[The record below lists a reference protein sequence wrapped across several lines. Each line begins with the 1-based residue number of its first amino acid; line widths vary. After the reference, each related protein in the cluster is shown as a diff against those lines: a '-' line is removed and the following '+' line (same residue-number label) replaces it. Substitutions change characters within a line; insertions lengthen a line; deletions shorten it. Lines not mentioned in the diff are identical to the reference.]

1 MQDPSLNQNEQLIIP
16 QDSNQYL
23 QPVPQTST
31 QPIIQIPSQ
40 PYTQPQQNFPQ
51 PTSNSEPQSNKV
63 QLSSQQ
69 NVKNNNQPGVI
80 FASKDFKSKLCRPRI
95 FTWFLFGLDF
105 FSLFYC
111 FYYYDKL
118 FNNEF
123 VYTIFR
129 FIFCITILVI
139 AIFVDKSV
147 INMDSQKYFKAII
160 INIVNLI
167 FHAIICIFTGL
178 VDNFFYYLKEERF
191 ENVIELTDIILNIIL
206 LIVLL
211 LSKKEFKTL
220 SMPNNQEII
229 IPL

>member
-31 QPIIQIPSQ
+31 QPIVQIPSQ

-80 FASKDFKSKLCRPRI
+80 FASKDFKSKLCCPRI
-95 FTWFLFGLDF
+95 FTWFFFGLDF

-111 FYYYDKL
+111 FYYFDKL
-118 FNNEF
+118 VYEEF
-123 VYTIFR
+123 LYTITR
-129 FIFCITILVI
+129 FIFCITILAI

-147 INMDSQKYFKAII
+147 INMDSKKYCRAII
-160 INIVNLI
+160 IYIVYLI
-167 FHAIICIFTGL
+167 FHVIVSIYTGL
-178 VDNFFYYLKEERF
+178 LKDFFYYFKNEHFEYLLKFTE
-191 ENVIELTDIILNIIL
+191 IILNIIL

-211 LSKKEFKTL
+211 LYKKKFKTL
-220 SMPNNQEII
+220 TMPNNQEVI
-229 IPL
+229 IPP